1 MNNPSS
7 DFVYTGDD
15 VLDVMSQFA
24 KRRNRSVERLI
35 IKHLMLDRMDV
46 EGPLKILEFGAGKG
60 EFIHR
65 FISNKKLETW
75 VVELDDAYRT
85 ELAKHHNAFKDIA
98 EIPDNHLDGIF
109 LIDVLEH
116 LNEDELFLM
125 QFYQKLKP
133 GGRLFIYVPARMEL
147 FSAFDKKIGHVR
159 RYHKKEL
166 REKAEKAGFC
176 IETLRYHE
184 ILGYFAA
191 WFNKLFS
198 KANDGQLHAG
208 AVAIYDRFLVPPT
221 NWLERWVAPPI
232 GKSLYVGGRRGK
244 SEE

>member
-35 IKHLMLDRMDV
+35 VKHLMLDRMDV
-46 EGPLKILEFGAGKG
+46 EEPLKILEFGAGKG

-75 VVELDDAYRT
+75 VVELDDGYRAK
-85 ELAKHHNAFKDIA
+85 LAKHHKAFKDIA

-116 LNEDELFLM
+116 LKEDELFLK
-125 QFYQKLKP
+125 QFYQKLKS

-147 FSAFDKKIGHVR
+147 FSAFDRKIGHIR

-166 REKAEKAGFC
+166 KQKIEKAGFR
-176 IETLRYHE
+176 IEILRYHE

-221 NWLERWVAPPI
+221 NWLERWVAVPI
-232 GKSLYVGGRRGK
+232 GKSLYVGGRRVE
-244 SEE
+244 SRE